1 MTFFNTKGV
10 MEAFHIACYG
20 NAPYWSGCT
29 GHISNANGADT
40 SAVYRNVNRC
50 GGIFHSS
57 QQNTDCDALL
67 PRHACLVAWCMH
79 GSMLQSNVNGP
90 SIHS

>member
-1 MTFFNTKGV
+1 MEL
-10 MEAFHIACYG
+10 EAFHIACYG
-20 NAPYWSGCT
+20 NAPYWPGCA
-29 GHISNANGADT
+29 GHIMLMVLIPALCIVMLIAT
-40 SAVYRNVNRC
+40 
-50 GGIFHSS
+50 IFHSS
-57 QQNTDCDALL
+57 QQNTDCDALF